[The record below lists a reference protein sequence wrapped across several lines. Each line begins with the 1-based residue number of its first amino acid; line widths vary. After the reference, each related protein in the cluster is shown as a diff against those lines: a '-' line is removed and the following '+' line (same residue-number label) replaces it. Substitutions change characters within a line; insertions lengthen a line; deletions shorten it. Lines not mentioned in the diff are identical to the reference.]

1 MAPVTPVSRKPI
13 TYAFSKAFNTKD
25 GKTLFMNVSME
36 EKNLAS
42 RVDKSVKRAYEMT
55 ALVHD
60 GSNFIDGYGRKAIVG
75 GDHFERKSSKRPE
88 VLTKDGRNKAFR
100 EDLIYELERFFRF
113 SDRYKAFIEKTS
125 LDNVKSGMVDFL
137 TKIYGV

>member
-1 MAPVTPVSRKPI
+1 MSPVTTVSKKPI

-25 GKTLFMNVSME
+25 GKTLFMNISME

-42 RVDKSVKRAYEMT
+42 RVDKSVKKAYEMT
-55 ALVHD
+55 AFVHD

-75 GDHFERKSSKRPE
+75 GDYYVKKSPKRE
-88 VLTKDGRNKAFR
+88 KLEDEDKNKAFR
-100 EDLIYELERFFRF
+100 EDVIYELERFFRF

-125 LDNVKSGMVDFL
+125 LDNVKSGIIDFL

>member
-1 MAPVTPVSRKPI
+1 MAPVTQVSRKPI

-25 GKTLFMNVSME
+25 GKTLFMNISME

-42 RVDKSVKRAYEMT
+42 RTDKSVKRAYET
-55 ALVHD
+55 IALVHD
-60 GSNFIDGYGRKAIVG
+60 GANFIDGYGRKAIVG
-75 GDHFERKSSKRPE
+75 GDHFVKISPKRE
-88 VLTKDGRNKAFR
+88 KLTEKGKNEAFR

-137 TKIYGV
+137 TKIYEV